1 MVNMTLFTLISVLI
15 HVYLALYM
23 LNILC
28 DKNTGQFLSLGWSD
42 GVVRLMGL
50 ENNKA
55 AHHIPV
61 CDKAEAAITHI
72 GWSTAVIASKTDGAI
87 SSKIG
92 DEITKGLTEPG
103 AKVPLDL
110 PQELTFL
117 EVETALPKI
126 SPLPTSSAGA
136 G

>member
-1 MVNMTLFTLISVLI
+1 MNM
-15 HVYLALYM
+15 ALYM
-23 LNILC
+23 HMHMHSLVYLIYANRKI
-28 DKNTGQFLSLGWSD
+28 TGQFLSLGWSD

-61 CDKAEAAITHI
+61 CDKAEATITHI
-72 GWSTAVIASKTDGAI
+72 GWSTAIIASKSDGAI
-87 SSKIG
+87 ANRLG
-92 DEITKGLTEPG
+92 DEFTQGWTEPG
-103 AKVPLDL
+103 AKTPLDL

-117 EVETALPKI
+117 EVETALPRI

>member
-1 MVNMTLFTLISVLI
+1 
-15 HVYLALYM
+15 
-23 LNILC
+23 
-28 DKNTGQFLSLGWSD
+28 
-42 GVVRLMGL
+42 MGL

-61 CDKAEAAITHI
+61 CDKADASITHI
-72 GWSTAVIASKTDGAI
+72 GWSTAVIASKTDSAI
-87 SSKIG
+87 SSRVRN
-92 DEITKGLTEPG
+92 EVTKGWTEPG

-110 PQELTFL
+110 PQELIFL

>member
-1 MVNMTLFTLISVLI
+1 MVNM
-15 HVYLALYM
+15 ALYLHM
-23 LNILC
+23 HSLVYFTVHTYANRKI
-28 DKNTGQFLSLGWSD
+28 TGQFLSLGWSD

-61 CDKAEAAITHI
+61 CDKAEATITHI
-72 GWSTAVIASKTDGAI
+72 GWSTAIIASKSDGAI
-87 SSKIG
+87 ANRLG
-92 DEITKGLTEPG
+92 EEFTQGWTEPG
-103 AKVPLDL
+103 AKTPLDL

-117 EVETALPKI
+117 EVETALPRI